1 MARFQFRMQSV
12 LNLKIRLE
20 EQQKNVFAA
29 AKKRLDDEIEK
40 LSALYKRKESYEEEG
55 RRMRDATLSVQDI
68 LDNETAIVRMKEY
81 IDAQTE
87 KVMLCEQELE
97 AERIKMVEMM
107 QERKTYE
114 RLREKAFE
122 QFLED
127 EKHEEGVIND
137 EHNSYVYGTKEE

>member
-20 EQQKNVFAA
+20 EQQKNAFAA

-40 LSALYKRKESYEEEG
+40 LSALYKRKEFYEEEG
-55 RRMRDATLSVQDI
+55 RRMRDDALSVQDLI
-68 LDNETAIVRMKEY
+68 DNGTAIVRMKEY

>member
-1 MARFQFRMQSV
+1 MAKFQFRMQSV

-20 EQQKNVFAA
+20 EQQKNAFAA
-29 AKKRLDDEIEK
+29 AKKRLDEEIEN
-40 LSALYKRKESYEEEG
+40 LSKLYKRKEGYEEEG
-55 RRMRDATLSVQDI
+55 RRMRAETLSVNDI
-68 LDNETAIVRMKEY
+68 LENENAIVRMKEY
-81 IDAQTE
+81 IDEQTKRVMECE
-87 KVMLCEQELE
+87 KQLE
-97 AERIKMVEMM
+97 EERVKMVEMM

-137 EHNSYVYGTKEE
+137 EHNSFVYGTGR

>member
-20 EQQKNVFAA
+20 EQQKNAFAA

-40 LSALYKRKESYEEEG
+40 LSALYKRKEFYEEEG

>member
-1 MARFQFRMQSV
+1 MAKFQFRMQSV

-20 EQQKNVFAA
+20 EQQKNAFAA
-29 AKKRLDDEIEK
+29 AKRRLDEEIENLSK
-40 LSALYKRKESYEEEG
+40 LYARKEGYEEEG
-55 RRMRDATLSVQDI
+55 RKMREETLSVNDI
-68 LDNETAIVRMKEY
+68 LENETAIVRMKEY
-81 IDAQTE
+81 IDEQT
-87 KVMLCEQELE
+87 KRVMECERQLE
-97 AERIKMVEMM
+97 EERVKMVEMM

-137 EHNSYVYGTKEE
+137 EHNSFVYGTGR

>member
-12 LNLKIRLE
+12 LHLKIRLE
-20 EQQKNVFAA
+20 EQQKNAFAA

-40 LSALYKRKESYEEEG
+40 LSALYKRKEFYEEEG
-55 RRMRDATLSVQDI
+55 RRMRDDALSVQDLI
-68 LDNETAIVRMKEY
+68 DNGTAIVRMKEY

>member
-20 EQQKNVFAA
+20 EQQKNAFAA

-40 LSALYKRKESYEEEG
+40 LSALYKRKEAYEEEG

>member
-20 EQQKNVFAA
+20 EQQKNAFAA

>member
-1 MARFQFRMQSV
+1 MQSV

-20 EQQKNVFAA
+20 EQQKNAFAA
-29 AKKRLDDEIEK
+29 AKRRLDEEIENLSK
-40 LSALYKRKESYEEEG
+40 LYARKEGYEEEG
-55 RRMRDATLSVQDI
+55 RKMREETLSVNDI
-68 LDNETAIVRMKEY
+68 LENETAIVRMKEY
-81 IDAQTE
+81 IDEQT
-87 KVMLCEQELE
+87 KRVMECERQLE
-97 AERIKMVEMM
+97 EERVKMVEMM

-137 EHNSYVYGTKEE
+137 EHNSFVYGTGR